1 MTDTHTHIL
10 PGIDDGAA
18 SLSESLAMLAA
29 CREQGVDT
37 VVLTPHFYPSVES
50 VEDFLQRREEAFK
63 QLQAAV
69 TPELPRLVLGAE
81 VAWCPGIEK
90 MEKIAQLTMGES
102 QYMLLEMP
110 VSAWTREQLD
120 SLWNLLSA
128 KRVIPVL
135 AHVERSIR
143 QQKDGQ
149 FQEVADMQIPMQ
161 LSAAMFRGFFDGRK
175 ALRLMKEGQWMIG
188 SDCHNLTTRQ
198 PCMAV
203 AAAYLQRRAPE
214 RMAALNWNLD

>member
-18 SLSESLAMLAA
+18 DVKESLAMLAA

-37 VVLTPHFYPSVES
+37 VVLTPHFYPSRES
-50 VEDFLQRREEAFK
+50 VDNFLQRREEAFS
-63 QLQAAV
+63 LLRAAV
-69 TPELPRLVLGAE
+69 TPDLPRLVLGAE

-90 MEKIAQLTMGES
+90 MEKIQQLTMGDS
-102 QYMLLEMP
+102 RYLLLEMP
-110 VSAWTREQLD
+110 CKAWKEDQLD
-120 SLWNLLSA
+120 SLWNLA
-128 KRVIPVL
+128 CGNRVIPVL
-135 AHVERSIR
+135 AHVERSLR

-149 FQEVADMQIPMQ
+149 FQAVTDMQIPMQ
-161 LSAAMFRGFFDGRK
+161 LSAAMFRGFFSGRK
-175 ALRLMKEGQWMIG
+175 ALRLMKQGQWMIG

-198 PCMAV
+198 PCMAE

-214 RMAALNWNLD
+214 QMSALKWKLD